1 MTQNLKKSMVRLDQ
15 LADIVGGRLCG
26 DASIGISGVASLDT
40 AGPEEITFLAND
52 RLKSLLASSRA
63 AAIVATPKLEGKID
77 KPLVVVDNPYL
88 AFARLLTF
96 FRTQPFESQGI
107 AAEAVI
113 HPEAEVAAEVTVSPG
128 CVVEAGARIG
138 TKTTLHPNVVV
149 YRNAVIGE
157 GCTLHAGSIVREE
170 CRLGNR
176 VILQPGAVVGADGF
190 GYAADGEAYVKI
202 PQVGR
207 VIVEDDVEIGA
218 SATIDRGTLGDTR
231 IGRGTKIDN
240 LVQVGHNVQIGE
252 NCILVSQ
259 VGIAGSTK
267 IGKHCTFGG
276 QAGATGHVEIGDNVT
291 IAGRGGVTN
300 DVPSDSSLAGMPPMP
315 HREWLRTTA
324 SLAYLPDL
332 RREVSRLK
340 HQLEELEAFVK
351 AQDDEI

>member
-1 MTQNLKKSMVRLDQ
+1 MTQKRKKQTVRLDE
-15 LADIVGGRLCG
+15 LAELVGGRLSG
-26 DASIGISGVASLDT
+26 DPSVAISDVASLDT
-40 AGPEEITFLAND
+40 AGPEEITFLATAKL
-52 RLKSLLASSRA
+52 RSLLASSQA
-63 AAIVATPKLEGKID
+63 GAIVAKPELEGRID
-77 KPLVVVDNPYL
+77 KPLLLVENPYL

-96 FRTQPFESQGI
+96 FRIRPFKPQGI
-107 AAEAVI
+107 AAEAVV
-113 HPEAEVAAEVTVSPG
+113 HPEADVADEVTLSPG

-138 TKTTLHPNVVV
+138 ARTTLHPNVVV
-149 YRNAVIGE
+149 CRGAVVGE
-157 GCTLHAGSIVREE
+157 GCILHAGSILRED

-190 GYAADGEAYVKI
+190 GYAADGENYVKI
-202 PQVGR
+202 PQLGR

-218 SATIDRGTLGDTR
+218 SSTIDRGTLGDTR

-267 IGKHCTFGG
+267 IGNHCTFGG
-276 QAGATGHVEIGDNVT
+276 QAGVTGHVEIGDNVT

-315 HREWLRTTA
+315 HRDWLRTTA
-324 SLAYLPDL
+324 SLGHLPDL

-340 HQLEELEAFVK
+340 KQLAQLEALVMR
-351 AQDDEI
+351 QDNKK